1 MNRIKELRKQKGV
14 TMQKMESDTG
24 IKRPTI
30 SNYELRKS
38 NPSREKTKIIA
49 DYFNVS
55 EAYLLGYSDNDNPK
69 LDWDSVVEYLTEMS
83 EFDYKKMIEV
93 VDKKRLSE

>member
-1 MNRIKELRKQKGV
+1 MNRIKELREKNGL

-24 IKRPTI
+24 IKKSTI

-38 NPSREKTKIIA
+38 NPNREKTKIMA

-55 EAYLLGYSDNDNPK
+55 EAYLLGYSDDNQQ
-69 LDWDSVVEYLTEMS
+69 LDWNSVVEYLSELR

-93 VDKKRLSE
+93 VDKKRLYE

>member
-14 TMQKMESDTG
+14 TMKKMESDTG
-24 IKRPTI
+24 IKRTTI

-38 NPSREKTKIIA
+38 NPSRERTKIIA

-55 EAYLLGYSDNDNPK
+55 EAYLLGYSDSDNPK
-69 LDWDSVVEYLTEMS
+69 VDWDSVVEYLS
-83 EFDYKKMIEV
+83 ELSDFDYKKMIEV
-93 VDKKRLSE
+93 VDKKREE